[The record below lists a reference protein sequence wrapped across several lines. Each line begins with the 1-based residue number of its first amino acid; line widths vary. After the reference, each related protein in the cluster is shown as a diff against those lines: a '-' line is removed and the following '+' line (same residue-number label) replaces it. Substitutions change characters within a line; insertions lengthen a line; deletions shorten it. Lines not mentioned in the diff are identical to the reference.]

1 MTQPQTDYDSAWKEV
16 LERYFEEFISFFF
29 PEAYAGI
36 DWAMGYE
43 FLDKELQQVV
53 RDAELGRRL
62 ADKLVKVWSRDGEEA
77 WVLVHVEVQG
87 HVDRE
92 FAKRMYVYNY
102 RLFDRYDRKVVTL
115 AVLADTHPTWR
126 PGGFGYNLWGCRV
139 RIEFPAVKLLDYDA
153 QWSELEQSINPF
165 AVIVMTHLKTQ
176 ATYRDA
182 EGRLHWKLTLVK
194 MLYHRGYTREDILE
208 LFRFIDWLMVLPED
222 IESSF
227 TEALKQYE
235 EDMKMPYVTS
245 VERRGIQKGIQKGIQ
260 QGIEKGIEKGIETG
274 IKKGIR
280 QGLLQNSRESIIE
293 ILEARFEIVP
303 SSISKNISAM
313 EDLSLL
319 KMLLKKAATVDSLQK
334 FKEILEKMLQNRE

>member
-16 LERYFEEFISFFF
+16 LEHYFEEFISFFF

-87 HVDRE
+87 QVDRE

-126 PGGFGYNLWGCRV
+126 PGGFGYDLWGCRV
-139 RIEFPAVKLLDYDA
+139 HLEFPAVKLLDYNA
-153 QWSELEQSINPF
+153 QWNDLEQSLNPF

-194 MLYHRGYTREDILE
+194 MLYHRGYTREDVLE

-260 QGIEKGIEKGIETG
+260 EGIQ
-274 IKKGIR
+274 
-280 QGLLQNSRESIIE
+280 QGLLQSSRESIVE

-303 SSISKNISAM
+303 ASISRSINAM
-313 EDLSLL
+313 EDHSLL

-334 FKEILEKMLQNRE
+334 FKEILEAMQQNKE